1 MNRARE
7 RERERDLVAFT
18 GIGGNSG
25 EDSPDVGVRELDG
38 LGGDLGGHGENVVL
52 GARRRRRR
60 RAVFVDVRVWRRGGG

>member
-1 MNRARE
+1 MVRERE

-25 EDSPDVGVRELDG
+25 EDSPDVGVRELDW
-38 LGGDLGGHGENVVL
+38 LGGDLGGHGVNVVL

-60 RAVFVDVRVWRRGGG
+60 AVFVVVVVRVWRRG

>member
-1 MNRARE
+1 MNRV
-7 RERERDLVAFT
+7 RERDLVAFT

-25 EDSPDVGVRELDG
+25 EDSPDVGVRELEG

-60 RAVFVDVRVWRRGGG
+60 RAVFVVVVVDVRVWRRGGG

>member
-1 MNRARE
+1 M
-7 RERERDLVAFT
+7 AFT

-25 EDSPDVGVRELDG
+25 VDSPDVGVRELEG

-60 RAVFVDVRVWRRGGG
+60 RAVFVVVVVDVRVWRRGGG

>member
-1 MNRARE
+1 MNRV
-7 RERERDLVAFT
+7 RERDLVAFT

-38 LGGDLGGHGENVVL
+38 LGGDLGGHGVNVVL

-60 RAVFVDVRVWRRGGG
+60 AVFVVVVVFRVWRRG